1 MASKELSSS
10 HRCTHRRIECF
21 DVALFGHVRFCM
33 AQDALHNF
41 LIRTKFIQV
50 RRNAT
55 RNPCQPY
62 HSNSILYEWTDDLLG
77 QLVQVHRPSV
87 SGVSVAVASRGRAP
101 PSLRTTG
108 LRSRS
113 ISGLTFPRPT
123 STKYP

>member
-1 MASKELSSS
+1 MP
-10 HRCTHRRIECF
+10 R
-21 DVALFGHVRFCM
+21 
-33 AQDALHNF
+33 
-41 LIRTKFIQV
+41 
-50 RRNAT
+50 

-123 STKYP
+123 RSEERRVGKERRSRLYGRQWNESVKQT